1 MKIFIVNDFH
11 PSELQGAATI
21 AHNYHKALN
30 NSIDSRFYCGSQKS
44 FVTEQ
49 NNEFFLGLNFSEDAT
64 RIRVF
69 KKLNKYLSKSLATSR
84 LLLAVLSSRPDVVWF
99 HQIGHRFGYF
109 TIILVKLLRVN
120 TVLTFHDFGGIKK
133 GKLYPRD
140 LSLSDDAVDGWI
152 NHNLRCDL
160 SKSQMSSVKFAT
172 NFLGY
177 FSRRRF
183 RRIYIRA
190 VSQYFVDELLYIS
203 KLQKTIY
210 CLFGF
215 KSGLVVPNPIEPCKC
230 NFVEDANDGKIKS
243 ILFAG
248 RAIGKGL
255 EKIAQAVSITD
266 FKLHLAGKTE
276 LLTRALIYL
285 PPEQIIYHGEVSRN
299 DLFLIIHKVNMVC
312 VPSICFDVYPT
323 ITIESLSHGTPVLT
337 HQTCGGIDLFPSGS
351 VYLQPYDH
359 PIDLAKISF
368 PKIEKFTSND
378 ISDVIV
384 QFKLMFQEI
393 K

>member
-21 AHNYHKALN
+21 AHNYHKAL
-30 NSIDSRFYCGSQKS
+30 SESVDSRFYCGSQKS
-44 FVTEQ
+44 FETKP
-49 NNEFFLGLNFSEDAT
+49 NNEFFLGFKFSEDS
-64 RIRVF
+64 IRF
-69 KKLNKYLSKSLATSR
+69 RTFRKLNQYLCKSLATSR
-84 LLLAVLSSRPDVVWF
+84 LLLEVLSSRPDVVWF
-99 HQIGHRFGYF
+99 HQIGHRFGYA

-140 LSLSDDAVDGWI
+140 LSLSDDAVDKWI
-152 NHNLRCDL
+152 NQNLCCDL
-160 SKSQMSSVKFAT
+160 SKSQINSVRFPT
-172 NFLGY
+172 NFFGY
-177 FSRRRF
+177 FSRRYF
-183 RRIYIRA
+183 RRNYIRT

-210 CLFGF
+210 CVFRF
-215 KSGLVVPNPIEPCKC
+215 KPGLVIPNPIEPCKC
-230 NFVEDANDGKIKS
+230 SVVEDATDYKTKS

-266 FKLHLAGKTE
+266 FKLHLAGKAE

-299 DLFLIIHKVNMVC
+299 DLFLIMHKMDMVC

-337 HQTCGGIDLFPSGS
+337 HQTCGGIDLFPSS
-351 VYLQPYDH
+351 SIYLQPYDH
-359 PIDLAKISF
+359 PIDLAKVSF
-368 PKIEKFTSND
+368 PKVDKFTSKD

-384 QFKLMFQEI
+384 QIKLMFQEI